1 VTACISRN
9 GDNRVVDAE
18 AGKTCPD
25 TQTTVRLASTDA
37 TGKVADADLL
47 DGFDSSGFLGATAK
61 AADADNLDG
70 RDSADFVRII
80 QSTTRVVDYPPI
92 AAHSCISDQVQ
103 VSIAAEGARVE
114 LGTPITRF
122 TNLIAVGSQVA
133 FSPGPDF
140 RAHTDPHLARIVAA
154 FGASIEDL
162 DSFRRERPGR
172 YEVEWSGDPNG
183 GT

>member
-1 VTACISRN
+1 MTACISRN
-9 GDNRVVDAE
+9 GDIRVVDAE

-47 DGFDSSGFLGATAK
+47 DGIDSSGFLGATAK

-80 QSTTRVVDYPPI
+80 ESTTRVVDYPPI

-140 RAHTDPHLARIVAA
+140 RAHCQICNVGDAVIDPPATSFEVLAV
-154 FGASIEDL
+154 
-162 DSFRRERPGR
+162 RP
-172 YEVEWSGDPNG
+172 
-183 GT
+183 